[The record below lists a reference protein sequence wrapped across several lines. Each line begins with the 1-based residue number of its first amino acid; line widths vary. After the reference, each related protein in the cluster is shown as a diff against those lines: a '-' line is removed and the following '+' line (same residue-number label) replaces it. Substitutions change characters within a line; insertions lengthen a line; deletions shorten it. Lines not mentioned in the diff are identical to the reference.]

1 LRKNVHLST
10 TLNRQVG
17 LDGGKRMLRLQ
28 ERSGVSLQPSQ
39 GINVSMLESLPDVFM
54 PATEW
59 EWAVMERC
67 IEITVAPNRVLPAYG
82 ARPSL
87 QLGSLR
93 FSCVRSKPDCELT
106 LIALW

>member
-1 LRKNVHLST
+1 
-10 TLNRQVG
+10 
-17 LDGGKRMLRLQ
+17 
-28 ERSGVSLQPSQ
+28 
-39 GINVSMLESLPDVFM
+39 MLESLPDVFV